1 LEQRQSASFYFD
13 KASGKYMISVRDLEI
28 RIGARVLM
36 QDVNFR
42 VDKGDKVG
50 LVGRNG
56 AGKTTLTKI
65 LAGDGQASS
74 GIVETTGEIGYLPQ
88 DPRSGDPEELA
99 RTRILNARGLGDL
112 VAQMT
117 KASEEMG
124 SVDEAVY
131 QSAMRKYANAEERFN
146 AAGGYA
152 AEAEA
157 EAIASNLGLKEH
169 ILNQPLKTLSGGQR
183 RRIELARILFS
194 DAQSMILDE
203 PTNHLDADSV
213 IWLRDF
219 LKSYPGGLIVISH
232 DVELIGETVNRIFYL
247 DAMRTV
253 IDVYNM
259 GWKQYLKQR
268 EADEERRK
276 RERTNAEKKASQLQL
291 QAAKFGA
298 KATKAV
304 AAQQML
310 RRAERLL
317 SNLDEV
323 REQDRVAKIRFPD
336 PAPCG
341 KTPLMASNLSK
352 SYGSL
357 EIFTAVDL
365 AIDKG
370 SKVVVLGLNGAGK
383 TTLLRMLAGL
393 DQPDTGAV
401 EPGHGLKVGYYAQE
415 HETLDVSK
423 SVLENMQRAAPQ
435 LADVDARK
443 VLGSFLF
450 SGDDV
455 NKPAGV
461 LSGGEKTRLA
471 LASLVVSSANVLLL
485 DEPTNNLD
493 PASREEILRALATF
507 TGAVVLVSHD
517 EGAVSALNPERVLI
531 LPDGVEDIWND
542 GYLDL
547 ITLS

>member
-1 LEQRQSASFYFD
+1 
-13 KASGKYMISVRDLEI
+13 
-28 RIGARVLM
+28 
-36 QDVNFR
+36 
-42 VDKGDKVG
+42 
-50 LVGRNG
+50 
-56 AGKTTLTKI
+56 
-65 LAGDGQASS
+65 
-74 GIVETTGEIGYLPQ
+74 
-88 DPRSGDPEELA
+88 
-99 RTRILNARGLGDL
+99 
-112 VAQMT
+112 MT
-117 KASEEMG
+117 KASEDMG

-219 LKSYPGGLIVISH
+219 LKSYQGGLIVISH

-276 RERTNAEKKASQLQL
+276 RERSNAEKKASQLQL

-341 KTPLMASNLSK
+341 
-352 SYGSL
+352 
-357 EIFTAVDL
+357 E
-365 AIDKG
+365 
-370 SKVVVLGLNGAGK
+370 VLRFARNF
-383 TTLLRMLAGL
+383 
-393 DQPDTGAV
+393 
-401 EPGHGLKVGYYAQE
+401 HGG
-415 HETLDVSK
+415 
-423 SVLENMQRAAPQ
+423 
-435 LADVDARK
+435 
-443 VLGSFLF
+443 
-450 SGDDV
+450 
-455 NKPAGV
+455 
-461 LSGGEKTRLA
+461 
-471 LASLVVSSANVLLL
+471 
-485 DEPTNNLD
+485 
-493 PASREEILRALATF
+493 
-507 TGAVVLVSHD
+507 
-517 EGAVSALNPERVLI
+517 
-531 LPDGVEDIWND
+531 
-542 GYLDL
+542 
-547 ITLS
+547 